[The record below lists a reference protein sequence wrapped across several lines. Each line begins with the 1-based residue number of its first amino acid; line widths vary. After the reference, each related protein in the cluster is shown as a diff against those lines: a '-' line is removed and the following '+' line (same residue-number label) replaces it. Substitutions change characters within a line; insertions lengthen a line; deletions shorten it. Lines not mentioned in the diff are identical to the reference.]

1 MYSHLL
7 SQVILVLGFLG
18 CIVAAAPDCSHPCIQ
33 LPPDHQEDWICP
45 IGTPKPRYHSGKWP
59 TIEEEAYA
67 KALIGPVS
75 KQDSC
80 GWKADGHLC
89 RAAQNTHVTLSLV
102 ASNPLIIKAKVNN
115 HDAYP
120 ITFWKKY
127 SPLSEYA
134 FEQGY
139 FKITQ
144 GHQFAA
150 AYAPPPE
157 GYRPDTAPELAVIN
171 PGEALEQDIVLAD
184 PNHVF
189 HQMVKTGGDIEVSM
203 SGQWNG
209 FWATTAPEVMKSDL
223 GFACKNIWSS
233 LGLSW
238 SSGNKLLLRF
248 PKDHY
253 VSSGPVHDTPRS
265 EAEPEASPDN
275 GPTYPNNSSPV
286 SSDIGDETEA
296 TSTAES
302 SEPMTP
308 KDEAE
313 PEENY
318 ASEQPTTESPEYVSP
333 KNKADYSSSESP
345 ASESRASEPLL
356 TEPSG
361 SVSPE
366 DLASGDPSST
376 SASQSD
382 TEQVST
388 TPAPSAALEERS
400 EEETHAT
407 AATQNWTAVAS
418 TTAQPVFVRS
428 AEVVSG
434 EEDCKCKDS
443 LRLSARSAEAAEGRE
458 DCKCRDP

>member
-7 SQVILVLGFLG
+7 SQVILILGFLG

-33 LPPDHQEDWICP
+33 CPPGHQEDWICP
-45 IGTPKPRYHSGKWP
+45 IGIPKPRYHSGKWP

-67 KALIGPVS
+67 KALIGPVP

-89 RAAQNTHVTLSLV
+89 RAALNTHVTLSLV
-102 ASNPLIIKAKVNN
+102 ASNPLTIKVKVNN

-171 PGEALEQDIVLAD
+171 PGEALEQDIVLTD

-233 LGLSW
+233 LGLNW
-238 SSGNKLLLRF
+238 SSWNKLLLRF

-253 VSSGPVHDTPRS
+253 VSSGPVHDNPRS
-265 EAEPEASPDN
+265 EAESEASPDS

-296 TSTAES
+296 ASTAES
-302 SEPMTP
+302 SGPTTP

-313 PEENY
+313 PEESY

-333 KNKADYSSSESP
+333 ENKADYSSTESP

-376 SASQSD
+376 SASQFD
-382 TEQVST
+382 TEQFST
-388 TPAPSAALEERS
+388 TTTQSTALK

-407 AATQNWTAVAS
+407 AATQNWTKMAS
-418 TTAQPVFVRS
+418 TTAQPVFVR
-428 AEVVSG
+428 
-434 EEDCKCKDS
+434 
-443 LRLSARSAEAAEGRE
+443 
-458 DCKCRDP
+458 

>member
-7 SQVILVLGFLG
+7 SQAILVFGFLG
-18 CIVAAAPDCSHPCIQ
+18 CIVAAVPDCSHPCIQ
-33 LPPDHQEDWICP
+33 LPPGHQEDWICP
-45 IGTPKPRYHSGKWP
+45 IGIPKPRYHSGKWP
-59 TIEEEAYA
+59 TLEEETYA

-75 KQDSC
+75 KQESC

-89 RAAQNTHVTLSLV
+89 RAAQNAHVTLSLIT
-102 ASNPLIIKAKVNN
+102 SNPLTIKVKINN

-127 SPLSEYA
+127 SPLSECA

-171 PGEALEQDIVLAD
+171 PGEALEQDIILTD

-209 FWATTAPEVMKSDL
+209 FWATSAPEVMKSDL
-223 GFACKNIWSS
+223 GFGCKNIWSS

-238 SSGNKLLLRF
+238 SSSNKLLLRF
-248 PKDHY
+248 PKEHY
-253 VSSGPVHDTPRS
+253 VSSEPVHDTPRS
-265 EAEPEASPDN
+265 GAEPEASPDN
-275 GPTYPNNSSPV
+275 EPTYPIDSSPV

-302 SEPMTP
+302 SESTTP

-313 PEENY
+313 SEESY
-318 ASEQPTTESPEYVSP
+318 ASEQPTTESPEDVNP
-333 KNKADYSSSESP
+333 ENEADYSSTESP
-345 ASESRASEPLL
+345 AAESSASESLS
-356 TEPSG
+356 TETSG
-361 SVSPE
+361 SASPE
-366 DLASGDPSST
+366 DPASEEPSST

-382 TEQVST
+382 TEQVTT
-388 TPAPSAALEERS
+388 TPEPSATLEESS
-400 EEETHAT
+400 EEETNAT
-407 AATQNWTAVAS
+407 AATPNWTTMAS

-428 AEVVSG
+428 AEGVSG
-434 EEDCKCKDS
+434 KEDCKY
-443 LRLSARSAEAAEGRE
+443 
-458 DCKCRDP
+458 RDP